1 MKIRKVT
8 VLGAGTMGHGIA
20 QLCAEAGLNV
30 NMFDISSQNL
40 NKGFESIKKSLN
52 LLMSNE
58 KITKSQ
64 YDDVLSRI
72 SLSNSL
78 EEAVKDVH
86 LVVECVAEKLS
97 IKQIVF
103 GQLDSLCSPDVIL
116 ATNTSGLSPTDISR
130 DLKYPE
136 RVVVAHFWC
145 PAELIPLV
153 EVVPGEKTSSETM
166 EITTKWIRQIG
177 KQPVKMNKE
186 CLGFIGNRL
195 QLALLREAIYIVEQG
210 WADPEEVD
218 KAVEF
223 GLGRRLP
230 VTGPLKSADLGGLDI
245 FHNISSYLFKDL
257 CNSTETSSYLKEKVE
272 AGKYGTKTGQG
283 NYTWSP
289 EAIDDIT
296 KKRTDLLLYFLE
308 QDKFNK

>member
-1 MKIRKVT
+1 MEIKKVT

-20 QLCAEAGLNV
+20 QLCAEAGLGV
-30 NMFDISSQNL
+30 NMFDISSENL
-40 NKGFESIKKSLN
+40 KKGFDSIKKSLD

-58 KITKSQ
+58 KITKAQ
-64 YDDVLSRI
+64 YEDIISKV
-72 SLSNSL
+72 SLSTSL
-78 EEAVKDVH
+78 EEAVKDVQ
-86 LVVECVAEKLS
+86 LVVECVAEKIS
-97 IKQIVF
+97 IKQQVF
-103 GQLDSLCSPDVIL
+103 GQLDSLCPPEVIL
-116 ATNTSGLSPTDISR
+116 ATNTSGLSPTAISEN
-130 DLKYPE
+130 LQHPE

-153 EVVPGEKTSSETM
+153 EVVPGEKTSSQTM
-166 EITTKWIRQIG
+166 EVTTEWIKQIG

-230 VTGPLKSADLGGLDI
+230 VTGPLRSADLGGLDI
-245 FHNISSYLFKDL
+245 FYNISSYLFKNL
-257 CNSTETSSYLKEKVE
+257 CNSTEASQYLKERVE
-272 AGKYGTKTGQG
+272 AGKCGTKTGEG
-283 NYTWSP
+283 NYKWSQ

-308 QDKFNK
+308 KDKENK